1 MAKKLRAAR
10 SLFAGG
16 GGVPFCPIFSML
28 WIFFMAGDRYLG
40 DSATDDREILHD
52 DTLLLPFLGALPTGA
67 PHNQNF
73 GPVKCEVT
81 QCI

>member
-10 SLFAGG
+10 SQFSGG
-16 GGVPFCPIFSML
+16 GLFCPIFSLL
-28 WIFFMAGDRYLG
+28 WIFLAGYRYLG
-40 DSATDDREILHD
+40 DGATDDREILHD
-52 DTLLLPFLGALPTGA
+52 DTLLLPFFGAVPTGG

-73 GPVKCEVT
+73 GPVKSEVT